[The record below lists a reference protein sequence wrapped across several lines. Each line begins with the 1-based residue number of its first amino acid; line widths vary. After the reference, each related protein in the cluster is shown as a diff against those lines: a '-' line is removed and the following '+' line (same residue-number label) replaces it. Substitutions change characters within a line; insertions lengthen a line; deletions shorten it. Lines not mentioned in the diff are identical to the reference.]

1 MTAILLVDDHEML
14 REMLADRINK
24 SMEFD
29 DIYRASTAKQ
39 VLSGI
44 QKTDIDIIILDISLG
59 EDNGLN
65 ILPKIKKIK
74 PSIKVI
80 MLSMHEH
87 KVYITN
93 AKNQGADGYILKDS
107 SFKFLKKAI
116 ERVMNGQTYF
126 QFKKNEEG
134 YSVERD
140 IWKTKTQVLSNKE
153 TLVVQL
159 LAEGFSSKDIAS
171 KLDLSTNTVNTYI
184 KRAKEKLNAES
195 KDEMIHIINTS
206 KL

>member
-1 MTAILLVDDHEML
+1 
-14 REMLADRINK
+14 
-24 SMEFD
+24 
-29 DIYRASTAKQ
+29 
-39 VLSGI
+39 
-44 QKTDIDIIILDISLG
+44 
-59 EDNGLN
+59 
-65 ILPKIKKIK
+65 
-74 PSIKVI
+74 
-80 MLSMHEH
+80 
-87 KVYITN
+87 
-93 AKNQGADGYILKDS
+93 
-107 SFKFLKKAI
+107 
-116 ERVMNGQTYF
+116 MNGHTYF

-140 IWKTKTQVLSNKE
+140 IWKTKTQVLSKKE

-195 KDEMIHIINTS
+195 KDEMIHIINAS